1 LDDNFKEF
9 NPPQNEKDLQ
19 DLKISCQELSEQK
32 SILEESISNEE
43 SKEKNTQNQIVFFFL
58 FLNKRK

>member
-1 LDDNFKEF
+1 MDDNFKEF

-58 FLNKRK
+58 F

>member
-1 LDDNFKEF
+1 MDDNFKEF